1 MEGKNDGLLTS
12 IKSKS
17 MSVEPESD
25 LKLFDSPKKTS
36 RKRRSLLR
44 KEEVQTALQILIADK
59 KNHYENETQDDK
71 NKNEGNNDSSMNKDD
86 LSDTCNKMEHDTTG
100 KGSANK
106 KKSKNENQ
114 GLRTPKVKSCKKKS
128 ETQSVHPG
136 VTDELSENGTAA
148 VNVLKMEKKLDPSD
162 KTPRSDPSEKTPR
175 ADPSDKTPRSDYSN
189 KTPRSSRKKKAIDYS
204 VFDETGNVLTDDVSF
219 NTPSKPLKEDQDKIQ
234 VQSGKTSTGKRK
246 SCQPKK
252 VSVIDQ
258 DLPQGD
264 SQVASMTDKT
274 KEFST
279 SDIKESEY
287 TPKRGRQRK
296 KIDYALLHDA
306 GSQDEDKEQSKSQPD
321 NTSAFNG
328 QLNKDLAKGSES
340 GDSKKLIIDAS
351 SISNISNVSESNHE
365 VESLK
370 VRQEKEMEGNI
381 ANDVLNSATPDKI
394 VSLDVNKIP
403 KQNSQTS
410 DKTVSLDLDKTPKQ
424 NSQTPGSKR
433 KGKKPKKNLNET
445 TEINLLNNSAPM
457 EESTPRKGRK
467 RKKVDYAALD
477 EDTEINLQNN
487 SVPMEESTPRTGRK
501 RKKVDYAALD
511 ESVNPTSGIL
521 WSLRSGL

>member
-1 MEGKNDGLLTS
+1 MEGKNDKILTS

-71 NKNEGNNDSSMNKDD
+71 NKNEGNNDSSVNKDD
-86 LSDTCNKMEHDTTG
+86 FPGTCNKMEHDTTG

-114 GLRTPKVKSCKKKS
+114 GLRTPKIKSCKKKS

-162 KTPRSDPSEKTPR
+162 KTPRSDPSDKTPR

-204 VFDETGNVLTDDVSF
+204 VFDETGNVLTDDVSY
-219 NTPSKPLKEDQDKIQ
+219 NTPSKPLNEDQNKIQ

-246 SCQPKK
+246 SRQPKK
-252 VSVIDQ
+252 LSVIGQ
-258 DLPQGD
+258 DLSQGD
-264 SQVASMTDKT
+264 SQVASLTDKT
-274 KEFST
+274 KESSA
-279 SDIKESEY
+279 SDIKESED

-296 KIDYALLHDA
+296 KIDYSLLSDV
-306 GSQDEDKEQSKSQPD
+306 GSQDEDEGWSKSKPD
-321 NTSAFNG
+321 NTGALNG
-328 QLNKDLAKGSES
+328 QLNKDFAKGSES
-340 GDSKKLIIDAS
+340 DDTKQLTIVAGNQTS
-351 SISNISNVSESNHE
+351 SITNRSNVPESSHE
-365 VESLK
+365 VESVK
-370 VRQEKEMEGNI
+370 VREEKEMEGNI
-381 ANDVLNSATPDKI
+381 ANDALHSATPDKI
-394 VSLDVNKIP
+394 VSLDIDKT

-410 DKTVSLDLDKTPKQ
+410 G
-424 NSQTPGSKR
+424 SQ
-433 KGKKPKKNLNET
+433 
-445 TEINLLNNSAPM
+445 
-457 EESTPRKGRK
+457 RKGRK
-467 RKKVDYAALD
+467 PKKILN
-477 EDTEINLQNN
+477 EDTEIDLQNK

-511 ESVNPTSGIL
+511 EDTDIDLQNNSVPMEESTPRTGRKRKKIDYAALDESVNPTSGKL
-521 WSLRSGL
+521 